1 MTAAASRG
9 ADAAQFTEPAPRSN
23 DAANL
28 PGGGVLGEVSNV
40 ISSARR
46 VATGMVDLVVLEG
59 RRAGL
64 ALAWMLGLGVAAAIL
79 GVTAWL
85 GLMAVAALALMA
97 AGLSPI
103 WAVLLV
109 VVLNLAA
116 AGGAVFVCLKKSKD
130 LLFTASR
137 RQLARGSVPAK
148 P

>member
-1 MTAAASRG
+1 MTAAEY
-9 ADAAQFTEPAPRSN
+9 TEPAPRSN
-23 DAANL
+23 EAANP
-28 PGGGVLGEVSNV
+28 PGGGVLGEVSDV
-40 ISSARR
+40 LSSARR

-59 RRAGL
+59 RRAGI
-64 ALAWMLGLGVAAAIL
+64 ALAWMLALGVAAAIL

-97 AGLSPI
+97 AGLAPI
-103 WAVLLV
+103 WAMLLV
-109 VVLNLAA
+109 VVLNLGVAA
-116 AGGAVFVCLKKSKD
+116 GAVFVCIKKSKD

>member
-1 MTAAASRG
+1 MTAAEYTA
-9 ADAAQFTEPAPRSN
+9 PAPTSRSS
-23 DAANL
+23 AK
-28 PGGGVLGEVSNV
+28 PTGSGVLGEVSNV

-109 VVLNLAA
+109 VLLNLAV
-116 AGGAVFVCLKKSKD
+116 AGGAVFVCVKKSKD

-137 RQLARGSVPAK
+137 RQLSRGSVPAK

>member
-1 MTAAASRG
+1 MTAAEY
-9 ADAAQFTEPAPRSN
+9 TEPASTSRSS
-23 DAANL
+23 AK
-28 PGGGVLGEVSNV
+28 PTGSGVLGEVSNV

-130 LLFTASR
+130 LLFSASR